1 MAYTPE
7 DITPEVI
14 KNMQNNLMRSLTPN
28 ESNETFEMSYF
39 KIDEEI
45 ITGYATYSFFNAK
58 SYVKSPVRSASGV
71 IENLNSYATFLT
83 PRLRVKFSML
93 PLESYRKIMRLL
105 QSKNEFTV
113 VCYDIVAD
121 NTKKFKAYFSTEDY
135 PELFTMD
142 FHTLGAINYEIEL
155 QGTNADLDLISI
167 IYYLNPPIGSSTE
180 QQGENDIY
188 AGEEISIGAN
198 SDFSTREFPGFKF
211 NGWNT
216 QADGKGKPYYNGEYL
231 RVADPLTLYAI
242 WVSSEEAKLSFDYGL
257 SKAAEIT
264 DPETGI
270 VTEILSKSVQKD
282 HAIGDLPTTDTS
294 PEVTITENGET
305 KVYKPYYGGG
315 WYMSPSITSNRV
327 YASTEYWTN
336 KNTTIYR
343 LYSVKSYT
351 ITYSTIHYSVPSQ
364 EVEYNAKVV
373 LPILGDKTYVS
384 KDSTQTFRFIGWHLD
399 SELNDSVVTSMT
411 MPPYNVTL
419 YAEWVEV

>member
-7 DITPEVI
+7 DI

-28 ESNETFEMSYF
+28 DSNETFEMSYF
-39 KIDEEI
+39 KIDEVE

-121 NTKKFKAYFSTEDY
+121 KTKKFKAYFSTEDY

-167 IYYLNPPIGSSTE
+167 IYHLNPPIGAGVSTE

-198 SDFSTREFPGFKF
+198 SDFSTREFPGWRF

-216 QADGKGKPYYNGEYL
+216 KADGSGVPFYNGQYI
-231 RVADPLTLYAI
+231 RVADSMTLYAV
-242 WVSSEEAKLSFDYGL
+242 WVRTEIAKLSFDYGL
-257 SKAAEIT
+257 SKVATTT
-264 DPETGI
+264 DPTGQ
-270 VTEILSKSVQKD
+270 VTEILSKNV
-282 HAIGDLPTTDTS
+282 AIGLNIGDLPITDTE
-294 PEVTITENGET
+294 PEVSITKDGET
-305 KVYKPYYGGG
+305 VRCYPYYGGG
-315 WYMSPSITSNRV
+315 WYRTPRIDDKNKV
-327 YASTEYWTN
+327 FSTTKYWSRR
-336 KNTTIYR
+336 NTTIYR
-343 LYSVKSYT
+343 LYEVRSYI
-351 ITYSTIHYSVPSQ
+351 ITYSTEYYDVPSQ

-373 LPILGDKTYVS
+373 NPILGDMTYRS
-384 KDSTQTFRFIGWHLD
+384 GGSTKTFRFKGWHLKSD
-399 SELNDSVVTSMT
+399 LTDSVVTSMT
-411 MPPYNVTL
+411 MPPYNVRL

>member
-1 MAYTPE
+1 MAY
-7 DITPEVI
+7 TPEVI

-28 ESNETFEMSYF
+28 ESNDTFEMSYF
-39 KIDEEI
+39 TIDGEV

-113 VCYDIVAD
+113 ECYDIVAD

-167 IYYLNPPIGSSTE
+167 IYYLNPPIGDSNE

-198 SDFSTREFPGFKF
+198 SDFSTREFPSYKF

-216 QADGKGKPYYNGEYL
+216 KPDGSGTPYYNGQYL
-231 RVADPLTLYAI
+231 RVSDPLTLYAM
-242 WVSSEEAKLSFDYGL
+242 WVSTEEAKLSFNYGL
-257 SKAAEIT
+257 SKVDTTT
-264 DPETGI
+264 DLDTGI
-270 VTEILSKSVQKD
+270 VTEILSKNVQKN
-282 HAIGDLPTTDTS
+282 HAIGELPITDTY
-294 PEVTITENGET
+294 PVVTITEGGET
-305 KVYKPYYGGG
+305 THYFPYHGGG
-315 WYMSPSITSNRV
+315 WYMSPSIDSTRV
-327 YASTEYWTN
+327 YASTLYWTN
-336 KNTTIYR
+336 RNTTIYR
-343 LYSVKSYT
+343 LYEVNSYR
-351 ITYSTIHYSVPSQ
+351 ITYSTEHYRVHSQ

-373 LPILGDKTYVS
+373 NPILGDMTYRS
-384 KDSTQTFRFIGWHLD
+384 GGSTKTFRFKGWHLKSD
-399 SELNDSVVTSMT
+399 LTDSVVTSMT
-411 MPPYNVTL
+411 MPPYDVTL